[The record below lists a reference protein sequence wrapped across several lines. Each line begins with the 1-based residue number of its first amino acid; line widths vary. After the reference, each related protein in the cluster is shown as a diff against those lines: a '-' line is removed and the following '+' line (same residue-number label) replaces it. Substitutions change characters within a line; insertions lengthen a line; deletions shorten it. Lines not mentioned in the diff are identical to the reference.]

1 MTPIPVVDRSA
12 DQLYIVDVSA
22 GTSNKVTPNT
32 LLGIS
37 GNPIGD
43 SDSQTLS
50 NKTVGNSN
58 TVTLKDAN
66 FTLQDDGDTTK
77 QAQFQLSGITT
88 GTTRTYTLP
97 NSSSTLVDLSTAQTL
112 TNKVLTSPTINS
124 PTITNASLTTDAI
137 TGFSV
142 SNTGSIYGVSVSSGV
157 IASAALNNTV
167 NTAAIQSAA
176 VDYTKV
182 ATGFCVQQASSL
194 TSAVATGTT
203 TIPLDDTIPQNTEG
217 TEFMT
222 CSITPKSATNI
233 LEIFVYFSGSHTA
246 TNANLIVAL
255 FQDSGANALA
265 VSQAFTASTTAP
277 LTIPIEHAQ
286 VAGTTATTTF
296 RVRAG
301 AGAASTVTFNGQS
314 GARLFGATTKS
325 AIVIREYKA

>member
-1 MTPIPVVDRSA
+1 MADQKASALTPIPVVDRSA

-50 NKTVGNSN
+50 NKTVGNTN
-58 TVTLKDAN
+58 TVTLKDTN

-157 IASAALNNTV
+157 IASAALANSV
-167 NTAAIQSAA
+167 NTAAIQ
-176 VDYTKV
+176 
-182 ATGFCVQQASSL
+182 
-194 TSAVATGTT
+194 TSAVTKTKIDLTTFTNGTDANGWNMTTTAAGKSVWTKSGTVAITIPTGIAFNNGTVTTMPVGLTAANLWSTSYIFTDSMITDASSRHILVHTMFTNDTGTT
-203 TIPLDDTIPQNTEG
+203 ISWGGVNTFTGSSYTGTILYKYHIE
-217 TEFMT
+217 
-222 CSITPKSATNI
+222 
-233 LEIFVYFSGSHTA
+233 
-246 TNANLIVAL
+246 
-255 FQDSGANALA
+255 
-265 VSQAFTASTTAP
+265 QA
-277 LTIPIEHAQ
+277 
-286 VAGTTATTTF
+286 
-296 RVRAG
+296 
-301 AGAASTVTFNGQS
+301 
-314 GARLFGATTKS
+314 
-325 AIVIREYKA
+325 